1 MFCMKDYVM
10 LLEEDV
16 IFEHV
21 MMDRIHTNKLY
32 EYWGYICVPKNSQY
46 SLGYSST
53 KNKSLEDCNNYN
65 LLKYK
70 LELNK
75 DN

>member
-1 MFCMKDYVM
+1 MFCMNDYVM

-32 EYWGYICVPKNSQY
+32 EYWGYICIPKNPQY
-46 SLGYSST
+46 I
-53 KNKSLEDCNNYN
+53 
-65 LLKYK
+65 
-70 LELNK
+70 
-75 DN
+75 